1 MKTPAK
7 PQQKSYRKGSSLY
20 FSAGL
25 VVSMVLIIT
34 AFEWKTP
41 QEDFT
46 DGPISETKDP
56 GTDII
61 DFKPVRIPE
70 KPKPKSISTEI
81 TTTKKDITTDIEIDI
96 TPPDIEVPEGDEG
109 NSDLDPNMLFGTD
122 RPEDTVTDMPD
133 YSEAAVPVQGYEAFY
148 AYLYNNLKIPEHLIR
163 QNQDGK
169 VQVSFVV
176 DTDGTLTDIKI
187 VRGFDKRLEEQ
198 IIKLLQDA
206 PAWEP
211 AWQQGRKVKM
221 RMQLPVAI
229 KINN

>member
-41 QEDFT
+41 YDLSEDDPNNPILT
-46 DGPISETKDP
+46 DPGPIIE
-56 GTDII
+56 
-61 DFKPVRIPE
+61 FQPVFIPE
-70 KPKPKSISTEI
+70 KPRPKSISTEI
-81 TTTKKDITTDIEIDI
+81 TTTKDPITDIDIDI
-96 TPPDIEVPEGDEG
+96 TPPDIDIPQGPEGVD
-109 NSDLDPNMLFGTD
+109 NFDPNVLFGNNKPTD
-122 RPEDTVTDMPD
+122 AVTEMPD
-133 YSEAAVPVQGYEAFY
+133 ISQAAVPAQGYEAFY
-148 AYLYNNLKIPEHLIR
+148 AYLYNNLKIPDHLIR
-163 QNQDGK
+163 QNLDGK

-187 VRGFDKRLEEQ
+187 VRGFDKKLEEQ
-198 IIKLLQDA
+198 IIKLLQES

-211 AWQQGRKVKM
+211 AWQQGRKVKV

-229 KINN
+229 KISN

>member
-1 MKTPAK
+1 MQTPAK

-41 QEDFT
+41 HET
-46 DGPISETKDP
+46 LADGGVIEAKDS
-56 GTDII
+56 GIDII
-61 DFKPVRIPE
+61 DFKPTFVPE
-70 KPKPKSISTEI
+70 KPKPKSISSEI
-81 TTTKKDITTDIEIDI
+81 TTTEDDITPDIDIDI
-96 TPPDIEVPEGDEG
+96 TPPDIEVPEGTEG
-109 NSDLDPNMLFGTD
+109 DSELDPNVLFGNSE
-122 RPEDTVTDMPD
+122 PEGPVTDMPD
-133 YSEAAVPVQGYEAFY
+133 YSEAAVPAQGYEAFY
-148 AYLYNNLKIPEHLIR
+148 AYLYNNLRIPDHLIS
-163 QNQDGK
+163 QNRDGK

-187 VRGFDKRLEEQ
+187 VRGFDKKLEEQ
-198 IIKLLQDA
+198 IIKLLQEA